1 VDRNLIDRRPILAG
15 SKRTAGTIPS
25 RQRYRD
31 MQKGPNISER
41 KAAVF
46 IWIGAAV
53 FTIGAMLFGH

>member
-1 VDRNLIDRRPILAG
+1 
-15 SKRTAGTIPS
+15 
-25 RQRYRD
+25 

-53 FTIGAMLFGH
+53 FTIGAVLFGH